1 MQDNSRIN
9 IGGLTFCSWNIRGA
23 NEPIKRGKIL
33 AQLKSLNMDIAF
45 LQETHLKQ
53 QTQIRL
59 RANWI
64 GQTYYS
70 SFTSKARGTA
80 IIIRKGI
87 PFKLKNSI
95 SDKEGRYVIVTGEI
109 YNTPLTMINIY
120 APNFDNPQFFRK
132 IIDLIAEHNFQNI
145 IMGGDFNCVIDPYLD
160 KSIKLGK
167 RLVKTK
173 TCEFLNTYIKN
184 NNIADVWRIANPSG
198 REYSFYSSVHKTYS
212 RIDYFLLDTKLIPY
226 TNKPSY
232 HNSIISD
239 HSPLTFILKIEGMP
253 SIKPFWRFN
262 AHILNNPQGY
272 EYIKEQTKL
281 FFEINDTP
289 GISAPLLWET
299 FKAYIRGVIISYQ
312 SFQNKE
318 NKRELQRIEQKIKLL
333 ELDNATD
340 PTINKHNKITLLK
353 YKVNRILSARVIRLF
368 QITKQAHFEFGDK
381 PHKLLAR
388 QLKQR
393 EKEKKLL
400 QKLNRTMVSF

>member
-80 IIIRKGI
+80 IITWKGI
-87 PFKLKNSI
+87 PFKLNKSI

-120 APNFDNPQFFRK
+120 APNFDNPQFLKK
-132 IIDLIAEHNFQNI
+132 IIDLIAEHNYQNI

-160 KSIKLGK
+160 KSIKVGK

-173 TCEFLNTYIKN
+173 TCEFLNTY
-184 NNIADVWRIANPSG
+184 
-198 REYSFYSSVHKTYS
+198 
-212 RIDYFLLDTKLIPY
+212 
-226 TNKPSY
+226 
-232 HNSIISD
+232 
-239 HSPLTFILKIEGMP
+239 
-253 SIKPFWRFN
+253 
-262 AHILNNPQGY
+262 
-272 EYIKEQTKL
+272 
-281 FFEINDTP
+281 
-289 GISAPLLWET
+289 
-299 FKAYIRGVIISYQ
+299 
-312 SFQNKE
+312 
-318 NKRELQRIEQKIKLL
+318 
-333 ELDNATD
+333 
-340 PTINKHNKITLLK
+340 
-353 YKVNRILSARVIRLF
+353 
-368 QITKQAHFEFGDK
+368 
-381 PHKLLAR
+381 
-388 QLKQR
+388 
-393 EKEKKLL
+393 KK
-400 QKLNRTMVSF
+400 